1 MLCTAEGKSLHVTL
15 IPTLELYCEQSA
27 VTSCRQVSTA
37 KAIDEDEPSAAAVVG
52 AAKGRLVSA
61 MMKKHLCEAV
71 VPVIIDLKR
80 LLEARRHPLLGDLM
94 AAIRALLKDYKS
106 EVRRPGAPGF
116 RRSLQSKR
124 SEKVLPHQN
133 RIRKHMV

>member
-1 MLCTAEGKSLHVTL
+1 M
-15 IPTLELYCEQSA
+15 
-27 VTSCRQVSTA
+27 STA
-37 KAIDEDEPSAAAVVG
+37 KAVDDDEPSAAAVVG

-106 EVRRPGAPGF
+106 EVLLVTCARLTLA
-116 RRSLQSKR
+116 SAI
-124 SEKVLPHQN
+124 PHHQA
-133 RIRKHMV
+133 RAELA

>member
-1 MLCTAEGKSLHVTL
+1 MACR
-15 IPTLELYCEQSA
+15 
-27 VTSCRQVSTA
+27 RQVSTA
-37 KAIDEDEPSAAAVVG
+37 KAVDEDEPSAAAVVG

-106 EVRRPGAPGF
+106 EVRRGPF
-116 RRSLQSKR
+116 RILVGSSACSLGR
-124 SEKVLPHQN
+124 L
-133 RIRKHMV
+133 

>member
-1 MLCTAEGKSLHVTL
+1 M
-15 IPTLELYCEQSA
+15 
-27 VTSCRQVSTA
+27 STA
-37 KAIDEDEPSAAAVVG
+37 KAVDDDEPSAAAVVG

-61 MMKKHLCEAV
+61 MMKKHLCEGV

-106 EVRRPGAPGF
+106 EVPLLVTRESAPVTSLTLHMMFSHNAAGAACAAHAHECSCTAHSYRCLVPT
-116 RRSLQSKR
+116 LAQTTDCCK
-124 SEKVLPHQN
+124 LA
-133 RIRKHMV
+133 

>member
-1 MLCTAEGKSLHVTL
+1 MT
-15 IPTLELYCEQSA
+15 
-27 VTSCRQVSTA
+27 TA
-37 KAIDEDEPSAAAVVG
+37 KAVDEDEPSAAAVVG

-106 EVRRPGAPGF
+106 EARLLNTQQPTFVPAYIPLCLKASAPSVALVPQVNMW
-116 RRSLQSKR
+116 RHRADRVASVIQ
-124 SEKVLPHQN
+124 
-133 RIRKHMV
+133 I

>member
-1 MLCTAEGKSLHVTL
+1 M
-15 IPTLELYCEQSA
+15 
-27 VTSCRQVSTA
+27 STA
-37 KAIDEDEPSAAAVVG
+37 KAVDDDEPSAAAVVG

-106 EVRRPGAPGF
+106 EVRLVLESADTQSGLSSAAAPGP
-116 RRSLQSKR
+116 SLT
-124 SEKVLPHQN
+124 
-133 RIRKHMV
+133 